1 MKLVTKSSVICLSF
15 LTLALGSHAQQPPQT
30 STASAKPDA
39 SNSQPVASPNRTSSR
54 TWATSG
60 KGGKS
65 RHHGEKGGKSDSAAI
80 VWVDSTGKTM
90 GRAIGNYAILT
101 TFDNQLATLS
111 GLYPDQ
117 TCDADRVCTYPSN
130 GARWSEFESVYYT
143 TPDCTGIPY
152 SLSAAMGT
160 PYLGVPVVDSGGA
173 YLYFFK
179 AVDTT
184 RVTLRSNYS
193 NNACFVIGIRGA
205 FPTDAAPVSDVVP
218 ASTYGTPPFFLK

>member
-1 MKLVTKSSVICLSF
+1 MKYPAIFLSLVGMAFASQ
-15 LTLALGSHAQQPPQT
+15 AQQAPEARAP
-30 STASAKPDA
+30 SGKPDA
-39 SNSQPVASPNRTSSR
+39 SNAQQVASPNRTSSR
-54 TWATSG
+54 TWAASN
-60 KGGKS
+60 KGGKH
-65 RHHGEKGGKSDSAAI
+65 RQQGERGETGDRGGRGDAI
-80 VWVDSTGKTM
+80 IWVDSTGKPV
-90 GRAIGNYAILT
+90 GRAIGNSAILT
-101 TFDNQLATLS
+101 TFDNQLATIT

-117 TCDADRVCTYPSN
+117 TCDANRVCTYPSN

-160 PYLGVPVVDSGGA
+160 PYLSVPVVDSGGA

-193 NNACFVIGIRGA
+193 NNACCVIGIRGA

-218 ASTYGTPPFFLK
+218 ASTYGMPPFFLK

>member
-1 MKLVTKSSVICLSF
+1 M
-15 LTLALGSHAQQPPQT
+15 
-30 STASAKPDA
+30 
-39 SNSQPVASPNRTSSR
+39 
-54 TWATSG
+54 
-60 KGGKS
+60 
-65 RHHGEKGGKSDSAAI
+65 
-80 VWVDSTGKTM
+80 
-90 GRAIGNYAILT
+90 
-101 TFDNQLATLS
+101 
-111 GLYPDQ
+111 
-117 TCDADRVCTYPSN
+117 
-130 GARWSEFESVYYT
+130 
-143 TPDCTGIPY
+143 PY